1 MINIFDLSN
10 VDDIAEEVRKDLNV
24 VFETRIIKLFELAKR
39 DLSVDEV
46 TVGYCRKYNEVKTR
60 KQIMGKLYN
69 MARATKPKIES
80 VPHKKGIYRKK
91 TNRKRQLVF

>member
-10 VDDIAEEVRKDLNV
+10 VDDIAEEVRKDLSV
-24 VFETRIIKLFELAKR
+24 DVFETHIIELFELAKR

-46 TVGYCRKYNEVKTR
+46 TVGYCRKYDEVKTK

-69 MARATKPKIES
+69 MSRATKPKIES

-91 TNRKRQLVF
+91 KGG